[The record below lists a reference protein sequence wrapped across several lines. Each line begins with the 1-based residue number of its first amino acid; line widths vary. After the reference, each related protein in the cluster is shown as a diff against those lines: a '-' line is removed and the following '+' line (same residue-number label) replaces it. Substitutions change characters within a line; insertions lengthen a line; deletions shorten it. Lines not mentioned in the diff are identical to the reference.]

1 MNYLRKIFRALI
13 GISDTPERTALA
25 FAVGIFIGFSPFI
38 GLHTVLG
45 IAVALLF
52 RLNRVAVL
60 VGVWTNVPWI
70 TVPFYGF
77 ATWFGVQLM
86 GLPQGVELPTVSIR
100 QLFSLSFWS
109 QFLAQWQ
116 LLLPAFVGSLVLCTL
131 FAAVAYPLAL
141 FVIKRYRRQ

>member
-1 MNYLRKIFRALI
+1 MNNIRKIFRALI

-25 FAVGIFIGFSPFI
+25 FAIGTFIGFSPLI
-38 GLHTVLG
+38 GLHTILG

-86 GLPQGVELPTVSIR
+86 GLPQGVELPTVGIR
-100 QLFSLSFWS
+100 QLFSLIFWT
-109 QFLAQWQ
+109 QLLAQWQ

-131 FAAVAYPLAL
+131 FAVVAYPLAL

>member
-1 MNYLRKIFRALI
+1 MNNIRKIFRALI

-25 FAVGIFIGFSPFI
+25 FAIGTFIGFSPLI
-38 GLHTVLG
+38 GLHTILG

-86 GLPQGVELPTVSIR
+86 GLPQGVELPTVGIR
-100 QLFSLSFWS
+100 Q
-109 QFLAQWQ
+109 
-116 LLLPAFVGSLVLCTL
+116 
-131 FAAVAYPLAL
+131 
-141 FVIKRYRRQ
+141 